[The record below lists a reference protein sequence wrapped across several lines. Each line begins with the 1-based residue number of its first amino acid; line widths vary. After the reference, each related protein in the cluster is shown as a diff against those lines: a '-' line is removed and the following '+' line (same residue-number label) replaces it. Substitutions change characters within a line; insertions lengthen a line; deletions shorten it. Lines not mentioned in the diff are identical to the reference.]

1 MTGNPLREKSI
12 SLNSPAKINLFLRI
26 LRKREDGYHEIE
38 TLLQMVGLCDRLTF
52 RAVPE
57 SDIRIRAE
65 GRSIPLGPGN
75 LIHRA
80 ARLLRERTG
89 VVRGVEV
96 SVEKN
101 IPVAAGLGGGSG
113 NAAAALLALNRLWGL
128 GLAREELGRLGALL
142 GADVPFFLGGP
153 TAVGRGI
160 GDVLEPLPPPDPV
173 SVLLVNPGMEV
184 STRWAYE
191 SVRIGLT
198 REKTA
203 FKIAP
208 SGFGFLQEGRFDF
221 EAVNDL
227 ESAVME
233 RYPVLLEIKTRLLA
247 AGALFALMSG
257 SGPTVF
263 GVFPDAE
270 KAEEADR
277 SIRHENWTNFLV
289 RTIGRLTDLNP
300 EESV

>member
-1 MTGNPLREKSI
+1 MTGNPAGERSV
-12 SLNSPAKINLFLRI
+12 SLNSPAKINLFLKI

-38 TLLQMVGLCDRLTF
+38 TLLQMVDLSDRLTF
-52 RAVPE
+52 RDVPGP
-57 SDIRIRAE
+57 DVRIRAT
-65 GRSIPLGPGN
+65 GYSIPPGPDN
-75 LIHRA
+75 LIQRA

-96 SVEKN
+96 SIQKN

-153 TAVGRGI
+153 SAVGRGV
-160 GDVLEPLPPPDPV
+160 GDVLEPVPPPDPV
-173 SVLLVNPGMEV
+173 PVLLVNPGMEV

-198 REKTA
+198 RGKTA
-203 FKIAP
+203 FKIP
-208 SGFGFLQEGRFDF
+208 RSGFGGLQEGRFGF
-221 EAVNDL
+221 EPVNDL
-227 ESAVME
+227 EPAVME
-233 RYPVLLEIKTRLLA
+233 RYPVVLEIKTRLLA
-247 AGALFALMSG
+247 AGAVFALMSG

-263 GVFPDAE
+263 GMFPDGE
-270 KAEEADR
+270 KAAEADR

-289 RTIGRLTDLNP
+289 RTIGRITDLNP
-300 EESV
+300 EENV